1 MRLQFL
7 FFLPA
12 VLAWWVSIPLSRHG
26 ASLTHRQNC
35 ELPSGTG
42 DNGRCVD
49 GTTGNWDA
57 CSAVCVPT
65 SSFLLST
72 ANIHCASRVT
82 LAESKEMGAALKAA
96 ELLTVLKRLRWSWVT
111 C

>member
-12 VLAWWVSIPLSRHG
+12 VLAWWVSISLLRHG

-57 CSAVCVPT
+57 CSASNPCRVQGNGCSPQG
-65 SSFLLST
+65 SRI
-72 ANIHCASRVT
+72 ANCS
-82 LAESKEMGAALKAA
+82 
-96 ELLTVLKRLRWSWVT
+96 
-111 C
+111 

>member
-12 VLAWWVSIPLSRHG
+12 VLAWW
-26 ASLTHRQNC
+26 NC
-35 ELPSGTG
+35 ELPIGTG
-42 DNGRCVD
+42 DNGRCID

-96 ELLTVLKRLRWSWVT
+96 ELRTVLKRLRWHWVT

>member
-12 VLAWWVSIPLSRHG
+12 VLAWW
-26 ASLTHRQNC
+26 NC
-35 ELPSGTG
+35 ELPIGTG
-42 DNGRCVD
+42 DNGRCID

-57 CSAVCVPT
+57 CSA
-65 SSFLLST
+65 
-72 ANIHCASRVT
+72 
-82 LAESKEMGAALKAA
+82 SKEMGAALKAA
-96 ELLTVLKRLRWSWVT
+96 ELRTVLKRLRWHWVT